1 MPGLL
6 RKVAPGARIH
16 RADIAASLGL
26 VALFLLDED
35 SGVLRDLVG
44 GARTPLSSGGVGR
57 GPAGRILTFNG
68 AQATNLALRLPANPG
83 ASSYRER
90 VQRFSVLGRFRPL
103 AAAAADP
110 AGIFGIYASSGDQAG
125 FGVGWNGSTGVG
137 LQFLDGNG
145 AGTLAYSPGA
155 IGTWYTVATSCDET
169 IGGVLRAWINGQPAT
184 TGQGGNAGTP
194 AAGGAFDEVSF
205 GAQHRSSG
213 FLRHA
218 NGELEWGA
226 VLHGRPLNDAAAWR
240 LYADDFPYNLLTPR
254 RRYWL
259 VPGAGGS
266 DATAPGATVTVA
278 ASVVAGAASAASAVV
293 GATLS
298 ASAIL
303 VAGAATAASAANGA
317 TLAAAASLVAGAGAA
332 ASTAPGATATATV
345 GLLAGTAT
353 AASAAPG
360 STVGAI
366 ASLLAGSATGTGDG
380 AATGATVATV
390 ASVIAGQATAAST
403 AAGAVHTV
411 TASLVAGAASAA
423 STAAGATLTAS
434 ASVIAGTASG
444 AGNATAGGATVV
456 AMAGLV
462 AGAVSASSSAGGGTL
477 PTVVSILP
485 GAAIA
490 GGITADRL
498 RTIRLR
504 APRALALPAPAM
516 PAISKPRRLVA

>member
-68 AQATNLALRLPANPG
+68 AQATNLALRLPANPP
-83 ASSYRER
+83 SSAHRDNIA
-90 VQRFSVLGRFRPL
+90 RFSVLGRLRPD
-103 AAAAADP
+103 AAAASDP
-110 AGIFGIYASSGDQAG
+110 AAIFGLYSSAGEQNG
-125 FGVGWNGSTGVG
+125 FGIGWNTSLEVG
-137 LQFLDGNG
+137 AQLLSGNG
-145 AGTLAYSPGA
+145 AATSARSPGSA
-155 IGTWYTVATSCDET
+155 GTWYTVFASAAAN
-169 IGGVLRAWINGQPAT
+169 GVNSAWIDGRPAT
-184 TGQGGNAGTP
+184 TSQGASADGATG
-194 AAGGAFDEVSF
+194 AALNEVSF
-205 GAQHRSSG
+205 GAQHRSAG
-213 FLRHA
+213 FLRYA
-218 NGELEWGA
+218 NGALEWGA

-266 DATAPGATVTVA
+266 DATAPGTTVTIA

-317 TLAAAASLVAGAGAA
+317 TLAAAATLVAGAGAA

-380 AATGATVATV
+380 AATGATLATV
-390 ASVIAGQATAAST
+390 ASVIAGPATAAST

-423 STAAGATLTAS
+423 SAAAGATLTAS

-504 APRALALPAPAM
+504 APRALALPQPAM
-516 PAISKPRRLVA
+516 PALTKPRRLVA